1 VPPPP
6 RRRTRTTVLVVED
19 DARLRNY
26 YRSLLTLEGY
36 VVLTA
41 EDGVDALERVED
53 HQVGAVILD
62 LGLPRLAGED
72 VSRELASHPR
82 LSSIPVIVV
91 TGRDTADVDMALYRC
106 VLRKPVSP
114 DALLKAVN
122 ECVRGA

>member
-1 VPPPP
+1 MPPA

-19 DARLRNY
+19 DRQLRTY

-41 EDGVDALERVED
+41 EDGVDALERIEE
-53 HQVGAVILD
+53 HQVGAVVLD

-72 VSRELASHPR
+72 VSRELASHPH

-91 TGRDTADVDMALYRC
+91 TGRDIADVDERLYAC
-106 VLRKPVSP
+106 VLRKPVNA
-114 DALLKAVN
+114 DALIKAVN
-122 ECVRGA
+122 DCVRAA

>member
-1 VPPPP
+1 MPPP

-19 DARLRNY
+19 DRELRHY

-41 EDGVDALERVED
+41 EDGVDALERIED
-53 HQVGAVILD
+53 HQVGAVVLD

-91 TGRDTADVDMALYRC
+91 TGRDSADIDPSLYTC
-106 VLRKPVSP
+106 VLRKPVSA
-114 DALLKAVN
+114 DALIKAVN
-122 ECVRGA
+122 DCVRGA

>member
-1 VPPPP
+1 MPPQ

-19 DARLRNY
+19 DRELRHY

-41 EDGVDALERVED
+41 EDGVDALERIED
-53 HQVGAVILD
+53 HQVGAVVLD

-91 TGRDTADVDMALYRC
+91 TGRDSADIDPRLYTC
-106 VLRKPVSP
+106 VLRKPVSA
-114 DALLKAVN
+114 DALIKAVN
-122 ECVRGA
+122 DCVRGA